1 MSYNFDN
8 NEELKKTLDNI
19 LSHKIF
25 ASSSRAI
32 AFLDYIITAAS
43 ENRADEINGTTI
55 AQDVFGKG
63 AEFDAMQDSTVR
75 VYARRLRAMLKAYY
89 TDHPDRDPLIITIPK
104 GGYKPRIERNP
115 AHYSAKTPQAILSSK
130 PSAQFPRW
138 AKILGVLSILP
149 AGMILAAFISGD
161 LFQSKQMPSAHMK
174 EAAAYSPLSANQPK
188 IAVGLFKNN
197 TGVEDYNFLE
207 QALQK
212 KLVEDLSRFN
222 LIRPTIHQG
231 RYEAII
237 AAGPDENDYAISGM
251 ILSVE
256 PTLDIYLKLIDVKN
270 STILFDR
277 RIQRASRNSDYFD
290 SISEIVSEL
299 SGNVAGLEGVIVKR
313 QLDDIQQSIE
323 QDTLI
328 VSNLQSFECYTLAGV
343 LMENPNPKNYS
354 HVYNCLEN
362 LVQHDP
368 NNATLLTTFGWIT
381 FVGAK
386 SNESVL
392 MARSINPDIS
402 AEQGYLMMQRAAEI
416 DPTNAEAHQNLSA
429 YHYINEDIQ
438 GALRHAELAAV
449 LNPGNPDNLTWLSKC
464 LTSVGQWDRAV
475 IFAQDA
481 LDRNADPSSDYYHTF
496 FHLGLHGSDAKAMQ
510 EAADKIAALDDYYA
524 VVFSFLAAVATE
536 NKSQIKA
543 LRPELDAMLA
553 RNNNDVS
560 RITQQITQSAAL
572 SAKAHEL
579 FAKGGIN
586 VPSSKDVQN

>member
-1 MSYNFDN
+1 VSYKFDN
-8 NEELKKTLDNI
+8 NEELKRTLDNI

-32 AFLDYIITAAS
+32 AFLDYIITEAS

-75 VYARRLRAMLKAYY
+75 VYARRLRSMLKAYY

-115 AHYSAKTPQAILSSK
+115 AHHSAQMPQAILSPK
-130 PSAQFPRW
+130 PRAKFPRW
-138 AKILGVLSILP
+138 AKILSVLSILP
-149 AGMILAAFISGD
+149 AGMLLAASVSGD
-161 LFQSKQMPSAHMK
+161 LFPSKTMPPANPK
-174 EAAAYSPLSANQPK
+174 KTAYSPLSANQPK

-237 AAGPDENDYAISGM
+237 AAGPAENDYAISGM

-277 RIQRASRNSDYFD
+277 RIKRASRDSDYFD

-313 QLDDIQQSIE
+313 QMDDIRQGIE
-323 QDTLI
+323 KDTLI
-328 VSNLQSFECYTLAGV
+328 VSNLQSFECYTLAGA
-343 LMENPNPKNYS
+343 LMENPNPETYS
-354 HVYNCLEN
+354 RVYTCLDN
-362 LVQHDP
+362 LVKDDP
-368 NNATLLTTFGWIT
+368 NNATLLTTFGWIN

-402 AEQGYLMMQRAAEI
+402 AEQAYLMMQRAAEI

-438 GALRHAELAAV
+438 AALRHAELAAV

-464 LTSVGQWDRAV
+464 LTNVGQWDRAI

-481 LDRNADPSSDYYHTF
+481 LDRNSDPSSDYYHTF
-496 FHLGLHGSDAKAMQ
+496 FKAGLHSSDAGAMQ
-510 EAADKIAALDDYYA
+510 DAADKIAALDDYYA
-524 VVFSFLAAVATE
+524 VVFSFLAAVATDDQP
-536 NKSQIKA
+536 QIKA

-553 RNNNDVS
+553 RNNNNVKL
-560 RITQQITQSAAL
+560 ITQQITQSAAL
-572 SAKAHEL
+572 SAKAHDL
-579 FAKGGIN
+579 FVKGGI
-586 VPSSKDVQN
+586 VPTSSKDTQN